1 MNLRLPSWGSRPR
14 TIGLRLGAFLACA
27 ACIGLDVD
35 SGASFPS
42 SADWAASA
50 ETIAQEAEPG
60 DALWVLP
67 AYTQL
72 HPDFRATKQGVLDT
86 LPRLVMQN
94 PTVLDVARHRRLW
107 IVAPSSVQFPLP
119 EEVGA
124 VESIAAHGSL
134 QVSRVDLPVRSRK
147 FDLSSALQRAD
158 VSRWDA
164 SGKSLPCVWR
174 GDRHHC
180 RGGARDQDVRWTW
193 GEVGNTRREA
203 AFVHAGPDGGRLQLS
218 WKDAELG
225 AELYVSLGL
234 GLQAVRREAGG
245 DVRVRISL
253 GGAVLWEERLVP
265 RDFQW
270 HSRRFALDVETS
282 GNLSIEVLAEDARKR
297 DVFVDVVSF

>member
-1 MNLRLPSWGSRPR
+1 MNLRLASWGSSPR
-14 TIGLRLGAFLACA
+14 TIGLRFGAFLLCG
-27 ACIGLDVD
+27 ACIALDFG
-35 SGASFPS
+35 SGASVPS
-42 SADWAASA
+42 PSDWTASA
-50 ETIAQEAEPG
+50 ETIALEAEPG

-72 HPDFRATKQGVLDT
+72 HPDFRATKQEVLDT
-86 LPRLVMQN
+86 LPRLAMQE
-94 PTVLDVARHRRLW
+94 PTVLDAARHRRLW
-107 IVAPSSVQFPLP
+107 IVAPPSVEPRLP
-119 EEVGA
+119 EEAGA
-124 VESIAAHGSL
+124 LEAIATHGFL

-147 FDLSSALQRAD
+147 FDLSSALRSAD

-180 RGGARDQDVRWTW
+180 PGGARDQDVRWTW

-218 WKDAELG
+218 WKDADLG
-225 AELYVSLGL
+225 AELHVSLGL

-245 DVRVRISL
+245 EVRVRISL
-253 GGAVLWEERLVP
+253 GGAVLWEERLLP

-270 HSRRFALDVETS
+270 HSRQFALDAGTVGS
-282 GNLSIEVLAEDARKR
+282 LSIEVLAEDARKR